1 MSDKIGKQ
9 KYTMLSYLEFEININ
24 DFWFEISNQNIQRFI
39 DIKKRMQNMIGKSE
53 LFICEK

>member
-1 MSDKIGKQ
+1 
-9 KYTMLSYLEFEININ
+9 MLSYLEFEININ

-39 DIKKRMQNMIGKSE
+39 DIKKRMKNMIGKSE

>member
-24 DFWFEISNQNIQRFI
+24 DFRFEILNQNIQRFI
-39 DIKKRMQNMIGKSE
+39 DIKKRI
-53 LFICEK
+53 

>member
-39 DIKKRMQNMIGKSE
+39 DIKKRMKNMIGKSE

>member
-24 DFWFEISNQNIQRFI
+24 DFRFEISNQNIQRFI
-39 DIKKRMQNMIGKSE
+39 DIKKRI
-53 LFICEK
+53 